1 MAAKTNVHTFSV
13 SSSSS
18 ANVNIIFTFQM
29 RLLKVGW
36 VVNRQCVG
44 LLDLHGYLIYLEALK
59 VKCGFQRNLLNYIL
73 KVMPQLVM
81 IFLTLATE

>member
-13 SSSSS
+13 FSSS

-29 RLLKVGW
+29 WLLKVGW